1 MKYLLSLFITFF
13 SCANSNDVNE
23 DIQKSVFT
31 WEEASPSEVGLSEN
45 LIDELSIEASSL
57 PNIYSFIVVKN
68 GKLISENYYH
78 GKSKKSLLH
87 IRSITKSVSSILF
100 GIALKEEQIPNT
112 DIKLKDY
119 FPSYI
124 NESSDARLNELS
136 VQHILDMQSGFNWNE
151 NNEAINWYTQ
161 ITNPL
166 EYLFSK
172 GIVDTPGDKFNYN
185 SAAVSLLAHVLN
197 KESGVSYSDFA
208 NETLFQKIGIAN
220 YHWDK
225 DAQGII
231 RSDAGLALRARD
243 CAKIGY
249 LYLQNGMFND
259 EVIVTSE
266 WVNKS
271 WNPKID
277 LNGNYGPI
285 ENLHYSNLW
294 WNGTYN
300 GKSVFFGLGYGG
312 QLLLCVPEDELI
324 VVTNHEFQLNPTQAA
339 THSSTFLNTI
349 FKKLM
354 DSL

>member
-13 SCANSNDVNE
+13 SCSNSNDVNE
-23 DIQKSVFT
+23 NTQKSAFK
-31 WEEASPSEVGLSEN
+31 WEEALPSTVGLSN
-45 LIDELSIEASSL
+45 SLIDELSLQASNL
-57 PNIYSFIVVKN
+57 PNIYSFIIVKN
-68 GKLISENYYH
+68 GKLISENYYN
-78 GKSKKSLLH
+78 GKNKESLLH

-100 GIALKEEQIPNT
+100 GIAQKEDLIPST
-112 DIKLKDY
+112 EIKIEDY
-119 FPSYI
+119 FPTYI
-124 NESSDARLNELS
+124 NESSDNRLHELS

-172 GIVDTPGDKFNYN
+172 DIIDSPGVAFNYN
-185 SAAVSLLAHVLN
+185 SAAVSLLAHILN
-197 KESGVSYSDFA
+197 KDSTTNYSDFA
-208 NETLFQKIGIAN
+208 NTALFQKIGIDN
-220 YHWDK
+220 YTWDK
-225 DAQGII
+225 DAKGIT

-243 CAKIGY
+243 CAKFGY
-249 LYLQNGMFND
+249 LYLEGGRFKGDQ
-259 EVIVTSE
+259 IVTND
-266 WVNKS
+266 WINNS
-271 WNPKID
+271 WNHKID

-294 WNGTYN
+294 WNGIYA

-324 VVTNHEFQLNPTQAA
+324 VVTNHEFQLNPAQAA
-339 THSSTFLNTI
+339 THSSKFLNLI
-349 FKKLM
+349 FKELM